1 MAYLFDKPLYVRGG
15 IASGMAVNDYADK
28 KRKEQGLA
36 AGLQEYL
43 GASDEGQKDEAL
55 KNIAQYSPETAMDIY
70 NSNRMTPYQEEM
82 IGLAKQRLAQS
93 GDGENPYTNA
103 QRNVSAMIEAG
114 YSPQEAWAMYYGGNN
129 PTLNMDMLGK
139 KGQEA
144 FDKKIGE
151 NLGDEAIAQKQMQTL
166 KPKAENALRRAEES
180 LADGTG
186 LGQFGGWGWTT
197 GNGGKNRANIKN
209 AQAQINTTMRGLLKQ
224 MGVGSTELNSA
235 AEAEA
240 YRYMISPDMP
250 IEQQEQVLKNFR
262 EDYMSGNLARDLAE
276 TYGNKQAET
285 IDINDPRVQ
294 EALANGYSIEEIKAY
309 LRK

>member
-15 IASGMAVNDYADK
+15 IASGMAMNDYADK
-28 KRKEQGLA
+28 KQKEQGLA

-70 NSNRMTPYQEEM
+70 NSNRMTPYQQEM
-82 IGLAKQRLAQS
+82 INLAKQRMANS
-93 GDGENPYTNA
+93 GGGENPYTNA

-129 PTLNMDMLGK
+129 PTLNMASLGK

-144 FDKKIGE
+144 YDKKIGE
-151 NLGDEAIAQKQMQTL
+151 NLGDEVIAQKQMQTL
-166 KPKAENALRRAEES
+166 KPKAENALKRAEES

-186 LGQFGGWGWTT
+186 LGQLGGWGWTT
-197 GNGGKNRANIKN
+197 GQGGKNRANIKN

-250 IEQQEQVLKNFR
+250 IGQQEQILKNFR
-262 EDYMSGNLARDLAE
+262 QDYLSGALQRDLAE
-276 TYGNKQAET
+276 TYGKQN
-285 IDINDPRVQ
+285 IDTSDPRVQ
-294 EALANGYSIEEIKAY
+294 EALANGYSLEEIQAY